1 MLKASIWVAS
11 VVILSLVAYKYLT
24 LDDNTGKIAEKKN
37 LAPKSTNKIT
47 TDTDA
52 VTQLMLFDKNISKEE
67 EHLFDINS
75 SKKSSLVENN
85 GTMQKKSV
93 KIISAKKK
101 EDKPKA
107 VHEESDKNFSK
118 SVKSA
123 VLTDG
128 EYEDVEKWMIETG
141 QIAQSNSDE
150 RSFEDNLK
158 QEKQKE
164 ETVVN
169 KEKAT
174 QKAATVVQP
183 MISDEK
189 YEDIEK
195 WMTETGQIAK
205 QEKTKLNSQKEDTY
219 EASETKDIK
228 PGQMISDDK
237 YKDIEKWMIK
247 TGEIKN
253 TSR

>member
-1 MLKASIWVAS
+1 MLKASIGVAS

-37 LAPKSTNKIT
+37 LTPKSTNKIT

-67 EHLFDINS
+67 EHLFDIHS

-123 VLTDG
+123 VLTDR
-128 EYEDVEKWMIETG
+128 EYEDVENWMIETG

-174 QKAATVVQP
+174 QEAATVVQP

-195 WMTETGQIAK
+195 WMTETGQI
-205 QEKTKLNSQKEDTY
+205 EKTKLNSQKEDIY